1 MKWFF
6 YNFRYESRLSN
17 ETVLEVCCRQNRN
30 STDVYLHF
38 VDPKTD
44 EILSYD
50 DPIVSRRVT
59 SENAAK
65 NIKYVVS
72 GDLGVQASDIHPP
85 YQVTFKHTVVMK
97 TFIQIYYSCHFD
109 FNFIINIFVEFLNI
123 GNT

>member
-1 MKWFF
+1 M
-6 YNFRYESRLSN
+6 
-17 ETVLEVCCRQNRN
+17 
-30 STDVYLHF
+30 
-38 VDPKTD
+38 DPKTD

-85 YQVTFKHTVVMK
+85 YQVSFKHIAVM
-97 TFIQIYYSCHFD
+97 
-109 FNFIINIFVEFLNI
+109 NILV
-123 GNT
+123 